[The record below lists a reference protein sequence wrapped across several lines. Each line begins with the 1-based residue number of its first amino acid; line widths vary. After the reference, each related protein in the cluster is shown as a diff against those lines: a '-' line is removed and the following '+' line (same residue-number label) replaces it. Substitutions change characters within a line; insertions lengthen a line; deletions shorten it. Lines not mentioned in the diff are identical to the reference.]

1 MTTINRRSFL
11 ARASCALAAPAIL
24 HRRRPNILFFFPD
37 QHRFDW
43 TGLNP
48 DLDVRTPHLASLARR
63 GVAFQR
69 AIVASPLCAPSRA
82 CLASGKEYH
91 RARVPNNGYDYP
103 LDQPTFYAML
113 REAGYHVAG
122 CGKFDLHKKTEDWG
136 LDGKRLLKE
145 WGFSDGIDNAGKFD
159 AIRSGAEKPR
169 DPYMAM
175 LHARGLAALHVKD
188 YLRRRGVEGYAV
200 TDPTPLPEDAYADN
214 WIAENGLKLLRAV
227 PAGKPWFLQVNFN
240 GPHNPMDITARMEK
254 TVRGRQFPQPNRCT
268 RFDPKTHVAIR
279 QNYTAMVENIDRW
292 LGIYLEELR
301 KRGELENTLIVYS
314 SDHGEMLGDHD
325 LWGKSVPYRPSIGVP
340 LVLAGPGVS
349 PQPPSQALVSHM
361 DLTATFLEAAGLRV
375 PRDMDSRSLW
385 PLLTGKARSHREFV
399 LSGLNRWRAVWD
411 GRYKL
416 VTGFGPGA
424 GKQGEGSGALLFDTE
439 TDPLENVNLAA
450 ERADLVERLRQ
461 LIPEPPRHE

>member
-145 WGFSDGIDNAGKFD
+145 WAFPTASTTRGSSTPYAAARKCRGI
-159 AIRSGAEKPR
+159 
-169 DPYMAM
+169 
-175 LHARGLAALHVKD
+175 
-188 YLRRRGVEGYAV
+188 
-200 TDPTPLPEDAYADN
+200 PT
-214 WIAENGLKLLRAV
+214 W
-227 PAGKPWFLQVNFN
+227 
-240 GPHNPMDITARMEK
+240 
-254 TVRGRQFPQPNRCT
+254 RC
-268 RFDPKTHVAIR
+268 
-279 QNYTAMVENIDRW
+279 YT
-292 LGIYLEELR
+292 
-301 KRGELENTLIVYS
+301 
-314 SDHGEMLGDHD
+314 
-325 LWGKSVPYRPSIGVP
+325 
-340 LVLAGPGVS
+340 PGV
-349 PQPPSQALVSHM
+349 
-361 DLTATFLEAAGLRV
+361 
-375 PRDMDSRSLW
+375 
-385 PLLTGKARSHREFV
+385 
-399 LSGLNRWRAVWD
+399 WRPF
-411 GRYKL
+411 
-416 VTGFGPGA
+416 T
-424 GKQGEGSGALLFDTE
+424 
-439 TDPLENVNLAA
+439 
-450 ERADLVERLRQ
+450 
-461 LIPEPPRHE
+461 